1 MGTWTYENGNTSNYL
16 VYQADETETI
26 DTVALG
32 MITNNTIPGVLP
44 LIFMQNNSDRFVK
57 YNITAKVSM
66 KMFFDGVITKKK
78 FLTVM
83 SGICGALMNCDDY
96 MLELSSFV
104 LNTEYIYIDVSTSKA
119 FLVCVPFLTEKAELN
134 YKDFFKNILFC
145 SQFDQSENC
154 DYIAKIIT
162 FLNTD
167 QSCTLKSIRD
177 FADKMLKEEG
187 PDEYVRP
194 EIINQS
200 AVDPKINQAVQ
211 VSAPVINRD
220 LKTEAAVVPI
230 NFSHQNIPQAS
241 SAEDGRSFKRKKSF
255 SVGFNKNKNDKKEKK
270 AKASDAP
277 SMAIPGAEIKQTA
290 PSAAAHS
297 SSEVKSVS
305 SGFTDFAKTAP
316 SQQSAAAP
324 SYIPIEALSSQPA
337 ANMNTTVLSKEM
349 LSPNAVPTL
358 YRLKTNTSVSLDK
371 PVFRIGKEPSFVD
384 YCISDNTA
392 ISRSHANIIRR
403 GDDYYI
409 VDTNSTN
416 HTFVNGNMI
425 NSNEEIRLEQ
435 GYKIRFANEE
445 FEFRFY

>member
-1 MGTWTYENGNTSNYL
+1 MGNWTYENGNTSNYL

-44 LIFMQNNSDRFVK
+44 LIFMQNNSNRFVK

-83 SGICGALMNCDDY
+83 SGICSALMNCDDY

-187 PDEYVRP
+187 AAEYVRP
-194 EIINQS
+194 EIINRS
-200 AVDPKINQAVQ
+200 AANPNINQAVQ
-211 VSAPVINRD
+211 INSPVINRE
-220 LKTEAAVVPI
+220 LKTESAVPPVS
-230 NFSHQNIPQAS
+230 FSHQNIPQTV
-241 SAEDGRSFKRKKSF
+241 SAEDGQSLKKKKSF
-255 SVGFNKNKNDKKEKK
+255 SFGFNKNKNEKKEKK

-290 PSAAAHS
+290 PSAPAQS
-297 SSEVKSVS
+297 RPEVKAGGGS
-305 SGFTDFAKTAP
+305 FTDLAQPAP
-316 SQQSAAAP
+316 AQQSSAAE
-324 SYIPIEALSSQPA
+324 SYIPMEVISSQSA
-337 ANMNTTVLSKEM
+337 VNMNTTVLSKEM
-349 LSPNAVPTL
+349 LSPDAVPTL

-416 HTFVNGNMI
+416 HTFVNGSMI